1 MGSDSEEE
9 AMKALTLK
17 TGKTV
22 KDTGIWF
29 DSSGILGTSPRGIV
43 DDETVLETKSRN
55 TERNLTTEE
64 AVNSTSFCL
73 ALKKDHVYWHQVQG
87 QMYFSHRTFT
97 LTLIIIII
105 IVIIITTSV
114 VVHPRGD
121 ALTTVY
127 FCTKLR
133 FKFKKDIYNK

>member
-1 MGSDSEEE
+1 
-9 AMKALTLK
+9 MKALTLK
-17 TGKTV
+17 TGETV

-43 DDETVLETKSRN
+43 DDETVLKTKSPN
-55 TERNLTTEE
+55 TERNLTTEK

-73 ALKKDHVYWHQVQG
+73 ALKKDPVYWHQVQG

-97 LTLIIIII
+97 LTLIIIIMIII
-105 IVIIITTSV
+105 IVIIITTSL
-114 VVHPRGD
+114 VVHPRGG

-133 FKFKKDIYNK
+133 LKFKKDIYNK